1 MRYICVHV
9 TFILTQKIRGMK
21 KIYMFAIVLAAA
33 AMVSCAG
40 NANKTAE
47 AAGECTECV
56 EGQPCTKPAEEQ
68 CAAYD
73 KLIRELGDVAW
84 YLAET
89 AWALDIPL
97 ETILRGNLEKLK
109 KRYPEGFDTERSV
122 NRKE

>member
-1 MRYICVHV
+1 
-9 TFILTQKIRGMK
+9 MK

-68 CAAYD
+68 CAAC
-73 KLIRELGDVAW
+73 KEAAAEQTIEGAVKEA
-84 YLAET
+84 ATEAVEKVET
-89 AWALDIPL
+89 AAK
-97 ETILRGNLEKLK
+97 EAAVEAVNKAAEEVAKVVKGN
-109 KRYPEGFDTERSV
+109 
-122 NRKE
+122 